1 MTNQSEN
8 GQDLLA
14 RLAEVEREVVEKAK
28 VVVKG
33 ASDPFS
39 GLIKFLHQRPE
50 NEGLDGQVVEALLI
64 ESFGCKE
71 EVPELIRAIAAKV
84 RTIIRQSDVIKLT
97 NEGITLEEWGKFVIK
112 KKEETR
118 FEVAYEKG
126 ELVLKNIKGLF
137 GIEHGV
143 ELPLEKIQVRP
154 PKLIVTAKM
163 GLVRPQ
169 RVLDL

>member
-28 VVVKG
+28 NVVKG

-50 NEGLDGQVVEALLI
+50 NEGLDGQVVEAVLI
-64 ESFGCKE
+64 ESFGSVE
-71 EVPELIRAIAAKV
+71 EVPDLIRAIAARV
-84 RTIIRQSDVIKLT
+84 RTVIRESNVINIT
-97 NEGITLEEWGKFVIK
+97 NDGITLQEWGKFVIK
-112 KKEETR
+112 KTEVMK
-118 FEVAYEKG
+118 FEVTYEKG

-154 PKLIVTAKM
+154 PKLIVTAKL
-163 GLVRPQ
+163 GLVKPQ
-169 RVLDL
+169 RVLDM